1 MTLLDKYLGRYY
13 DKIQHCLGSMLLV
26 LIGYFFSHRK
36 WLGWIL
42 LSIFLIGFLK
52 EILIDHFL
60 DWYDILANSTGIA
73 LAAGLIWWRG

>member
-1 MTLLDKYLGRYY
+1 MTILDKYLGRYY

-26 LIGYFFSHRK
+26 LILSHFVT
-36 WLGWIL
+36 LSLTIL
-42 LSIFLIGFLK
+42 LSMVCGIAK
-52 EILIDHFL
+52 EIIDWHW